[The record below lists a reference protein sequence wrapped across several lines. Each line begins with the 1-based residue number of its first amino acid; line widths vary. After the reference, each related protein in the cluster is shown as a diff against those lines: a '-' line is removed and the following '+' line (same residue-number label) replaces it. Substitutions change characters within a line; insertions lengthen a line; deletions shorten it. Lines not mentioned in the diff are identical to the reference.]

1 MSQPAHSHPET
12 PVSPAPHQPPLTPA
26 HHQSPRTSARP
37 LPLTPSQRRLLIAE
51 VALLLFGIPL
61 TRLAFI
67 FNYIPHQS
75 YDSAAFGIAPDV
87 SPTDRDQDGLDDQT
101 DLLAS
106 ARTYLAT
113 QPQYRSRYYAT
124 GYPDDQYG
132 VCTDVVAF
140 ALLGAGYDLR
150 SLVAADI
157 QQAPDSYQISTPDPN
172 IDFRRTP
179 NLQVYFSRHAQSL
192 TTDPYDLAAW
202 QGGDIVVLGGHIG
215 IISDRRNFRGV
226 PFVLHHAHPFQLSYE
241 EDILETAPKITGHY
255 RL

>member
-1 MSQPAHSHPET
+1 MSQPAHSHPDT
-12 PVSPAPHQPPLTPA
+12 PVSPVRHQPPLTTAP
-26 HHQSPRTSARP
+26 HQSPRTSARP

-51 VALLLFGIPL
+51 IALLLLGIPL
-61 TRLAFI
+61 THLAFI

-75 YDSAAFGIAPDV
+75 YDSAAFGIAPYI

-106 ARTYLAT
+106 TRAYLAT
-113 QPQYRSRYYAT
+113 QPQYRSQYYAT

-157 QQAPDSYQISTPDPN
+157 QQAPDAYQISTPDPN

-179 NLQVYFSRHAQSL
+179 NLQVYFSRHARPL

-202 QGGDIVVLGGHIG
+202 QGGDIVVLGYHIG
-215 IISDRRNFRGV
+215 IVSDRRNFRGV

-241 EDILETAPKITGHY
+241 EDIIETAPEITGHY

>member
-1 MSQPAHSHPET
+1 MSQPAHSHPNT
-12 PVSPAPHQPPLTPA
+12 SASPAH
-26 HHQSPRTSARP
+26 P

-51 VALLLFGIPL
+51 VALLLLGIPL
-61 TRLAFI
+61 IRLASI
-67 FNYIPHQS
+67 FSYIPHQS
-75 YDSAAFGIAPDV
+75 YDSAAFGIAPYV

-106 ARTYLAT
+106 ARAYLAT
-113 QPQYRSRYYAT
+113 QPQYRSQYYAT

-157 QQAPDSYQISTPDPN
+157 QQAPDAYQIYTPDPN
-172 IDFRRTP
+172 IDFRRTL
-179 NLQVYFSRHAQSL
+179 NLQVYLSRHAQSL

-202 QGGDIVVLGGHIG
+202 QGGDIVVLGNHIG
-215 IISDRRNFRGV
+215 IVSDRRNFRGV

-241 EDILETAPKITGHY
+241 EDILETAPEITGHY

>member
-1 MSQPAHSHPET
+1 MSQPAHPHPET
-12 PVSPAPHQPPLTPA
+12 PVSPARHQPPLAPA
-26 HHQSPRTSARP
+26 RHQPPRTPTRP
-37 LPLTPSQRRLLIAE
+37 LPLTPAQRRLIIAE
-51 VALLLFGIPL
+51 VALLLLGIPL

-75 YDSAAFGIAPDV
+75 YDSAAFGIASYV

-101 DLLAS
+101 DLIAS
-106 ARTYLAT
+106 ARAYLAT
-113 QPQYRSRYYAT
+113 QPRYRSQYYAT

-157 QQAPDSYQISTPDPN
+157 QQAPDAYQISTPDPN

-202 QGGDIVVLGGHIG
+202 QGGDIVVLGDHIG
-215 IISDRRNFRGV
+215 IVSDRRNFRGV

-241 EDILETAPKITGHY
+241 EDILETAPEITGHY

>member
-1 MSQPAHSHPET
+1 MSQPAHSHPDT
-12 PVSPAPHQPPLTPA
+12 PVSPTYHQPPLSPARHQFPRTPA
-26 HHQSPRTSARP
+26 CS
-37 LPLTPSQRRLLIAE
+37 LPLTPLQRRLLIAE
-51 VALLLFGIPL
+51 IALLLFGIPL

-75 YDSAAFGIAPDV
+75 YDPAAFGIAPYI
-87 SPTDRDQDGLDDQT
+87 SLTDRDQDGLDDQT

-106 ARTYLAT
+106 ARAYLAT

-157 QQAPDSYQISTPDPN
+157 QQAPDAYQISTPDPN

-202 QGGDIVVLGGHIG
+202 QGGDIVVLGDHIG
-215 IISDRRNFRGV
+215 IVSDRRNFRGV

-241 EDILETAPKITGHY
+241 EDILETAPEITGHY

>member
-1 MSQPAHSHPET
+1 MSQPAHSHPDT
-12 PVSPAPHQPPLTPA
+12 PASPAPHQPPLTPA

-51 VALLLFGIPL
+51 VALLLLGIPL

-67 FNYIPHQS
+67 FNYNPHQS
-75 YDSAAFGIAPDV
+75 YDSAAFGIASYV
-87 SPTDRDQDGLDDQT
+87 SPTDRDQDGLDDQA

-113 QPQYRSRYYAT
+113 QPRYRSRYYAT

-157 QQAPDSYQISTPDPN
+157 QQAPDAYQISTPDPN

-192 TTDPYDLAAW
+192 TTDPYDLTAW
-202 QGGDIVVLGGHIG
+202 QGGDIVVLGDHIG
-215 IISDRRNFRGV
+215 IVSDRRNFRGV